1 MKEITNE
8 EISKINHYFINEISK
23 IDPEIEV
30 IIHSAPETIKGLEVP
45 KLVLPAIVK
54 EKIKQQVAG
63 KDYTYVLTNDQIL
76 ERNIKIIMSNSQ
88 HHIVLDTYQG
98 IRLTYLD
105 SNFKEIGN
113 SSYENVTGENFDS
126 IQGLQFKFILST
138 PYCKTVKIDVCET
151 DANYFYVSSMGK
163 NRIKTVYFNYDKKQI
178 DVEFSNSFIK
188 EINLDLEG
196 NLKHICMKRN
206 ISRELTLKKYH
217 FDVDSYSSFMKLIEE
232 QLDLHNLKSDG
243 DIDFMDSKSFEERI
257 DFIKNIINE
266 KHSMDNKTIYNYI
279 DNINNVFKM
288 LTKQLTDNSVF
299 VKEHV
304 DDRNYYYPQL
314 VINYLLRMK
323 KHNFSFNSIV
333 TPEVLDSYNYLIK
346 LSKNIKNTFEKKIV
360 KNIKQIKRFD

>member
-8 EISKINHYFINEISK
+8 EISKINNYFINEISK

-30 IIHSAPETIKGLEVP
+30 IIHSAPETIKGLDVP

-243 DIDFMDSKSFEERI
+243 DIDLMDSKSFEERL
-257 DFIKNIINE
+257 DFIKNVINE
-266 KHSMDNKTIYNYI
+266 KQNMDNKIIYHHLN
-279 DNINNVFKM
+279 NINNIFKP
-288 LTKQLTDNSVF
+288 LTRKLTDLNF
-299 VKEHV
+299 IVKELI
-304 DDRNYYYPQL
+304 DDRNYYYPHL
-314 VINYLLRMK
+314 IINYIARMK
-323 KHNFSFNSIV
+323 KYDCSFNSIA
-333 TPEVLDSYNYLIK
+333 TPEVLDSYAYLTK
-346 LSKNIKNTFEKKIV
+346 LSKNIRSVFEKG
-360 KNIKQIKRFD
+360 NIKNKQQKNKP